1 MTKQETIKM
10 IAVMKAAFPSWG
22 SKLSQEEIRTSVE
35 IWHEMLEEY
44 EYIIVSGALK
54 SIIATKK
61 DFPPSIAEII
71 EKVQFLLSGGQ
82 KEISENEAWAMV
94 RKALGNGMYGAKEEF
109 ERLPSDIQS
118 VLREPATLRNWSQL
132 DPTEVDTVVA
142 SNFMR
147 SFKEVRK
154 REKEFKALPSD
165 IKQLISNTTLKMIE

>member
-1 MTKQETIKM
+1 MNREETLKLLTLIKVSYPM
-10 IAVMKAAFPSWG
+10 WAKDLRDSDAKAMVMLW
-22 SKLSQEEIRTSVE
+22 ED
-35 IWHEMLEEY
+35 MLGEY
-44 EYIIVSGALK
+44 EFNIVQAALK
-54 SIIATKK
+54 SFLATSKW
-61 DFPPSIAEII
+61 PPSIAELI
-71 EKVQFLLSGGQ
+71 EKIQFILSGGQ

-154 REKEFKALPSD
+154 REKELKALPSD
-165 IKQLISNTTLKMIE
+165 IKQLIANTNIKMIE